1 MPIGKLYQAP
11 QISFTPVLN
20 AGLNWNQLEQSDRD
34 AFKGIGQKVKL
45 RAGFRLYK
53 FTSGDIESRSGVT
66 PWWSPLGPF
75 QWDSGLENR
84 LRLAQQLG
92 ANPADLTRVVA
103 AVRTNW
109 NALTHILTA
118 ILRVDVYGF
127 WGQIGWQPKF
137 GDQTLEHMRS
147 FDKVLE
153 ELTGRKPQ
161 RILLPG
167 GGSQFFIPNLKRNEQ
182 IQRGV
187 RVPVADAIAGRVQIF

>member
-20 AGLNWNQLEQSDRD
+20 AGLNWEQLEQSDRD
-34 AFKGIGQKVKL
+34 AFNGIGQLVKL

-53 FTSGDIESRSGVT
+53 FTGGDIESRFGVT
-66 PWWSPLGPF
+66 PWWSPF
-75 QWDSGLENR
+75 ASYRWDSGLENR
-84 LRLAQQLG
+84 LKLAQHLG
-92 ANPADLTRVVA
+92 ANPADVTRVVA

-118 ILRVDVYGF
+118 ILLRDVYGF
-127 WGQIGWQPKF
+127 WGQVGWQPKF

-161 RILLPG
+161 RVGLLG
-167 GGSQFFIPNLKRNEQ
+167 GSSQFFIPNLKRNEQ

-187 RVPVADAIAGRVQIF
+187 RVPVTDAITGRVHIF